1 MLAPCL
7 VTGNIGENLQYGR
20 IPFTASTARSFTQS
34 PDDVNFMRILWV
46 KAGGLV
52 PPDTGG
58 KIRSYHILREL
69 AKRHSVTF
77 FSFYAEH
84 PGDIHQQLTQFFE
97 RVICI
102 PLRIPIP
109 RSRGEIFHFAR
120 YMFSP
125 MPYSVAKHSQP
136 KVVAALSNLLEAD
149 SYDVIICDFV
159 VAAGVIPWA
168 SSCPKILFT
177 HNVEAQIWRRHF
189 ELASSPIWKGLA
201 WHQYRKMLRYE
212 LLCLQNARH
221 VLTVSENDK
230 DVFARSIQRNRITV
244 IPTGVDTEYFR
255 PVGVDVGQPP
265 ELVFTGSMDWLPNV
279 DAILYF
285 ARDILPLIRREIPH
299 VTITVAG
306 RLPSSRVLAL
316 AHADTHIR
324 VTGGVDDI
332 RPYIAKASVYV
343 VPLRIGGGTRLKIFE
358 AMAMGKATVSTTI
371 GAEGLPVTDGKEI
384 LIADSPESFARA
396 VVSLLRQ
403 PELRRQLGS
412 SARQLVEQ
420 NYGWSA
426 VSDLFDAVLLRV
438 ARGPGNNTSV
448 VPLAQVGVP

>member
-1 MLAPCL
+1 MK
-7 VTGNIGENLQYGR
+7 
-20 IPFTASTARSFTQS
+20 
-34 PDDVNFMRILWV
+34 ILWV

-58 KIRSYHILREL
+58 KIRSYHVLREL

-97 RVICI
+97 RVVCI

-109 RSRGEIFHFAR
+109 RSQGEVFHYAR
-120 YMFSP
+120 HMLSP
-125 MPYSVAKHSQP
+125 LPYSVAKHSQP
-136 KVVAALSNLLEAD
+136 KVVAALRNLLAAE
-149 SYDVIICDFV
+149 SYDVIVCDFV
-159 VAAGVIPWA
+159 VAGGVIPWA

-177 HNVEAQIWRRHF
+177 HNIEAQIWLRHF
-189 ELASSPIWKGLA
+189 ERAASPIWKGVT
-201 WHQYRKMLRYE
+201 WSEYRKMLRYE
-212 LLCLQNARH
+212 HFCLQNAHH
-221 VLTVSENDK
+221 VLAVSENDK
-230 DVFARSIQRNRITV
+230 DVFARSIDKNRITV

-255 PVGVDVGQPP
+255 PVGGDGEQPH
-265 ELVFTGSMDWLPNV
+265 ELVFTGAMDWLANV

-285 ARDILPLIRREIPH
+285 ARDILPLIRRQIPH

-306 RLPSSRVLAL
+306 RLPPPRLLAL
-316 AHADTHIR
+316 AHADRHIR
-324 VTGGVDDI
+324 VTGRVEDI

-343 VPLRIGGGTRLKIFE
+343 VPIRIGGGTRLKIFE

-384 LIADSPESFARA
+384 LIADSPESFAHA

-403 PELRRQLGS
+403 PELRRQLGL
-412 SARQLVEQ
+412 SARHLVEQ
-420 NYGWSA
+420 KYSWSI
-426 VSDLFDAVLLRV
+426 VSDLFDEVLRRV
-438 ARGPGNNTSV
+438 ACEHGHNTSISPV
-448 VPLAQVGVP
+448 VPVAPIGVP

>member
-1 MLAPCL
+1 MK
-7 VTGNIGENLQYGR
+7 
-20 IPFTASTARSFTQS
+20 
-34 PDDVNFMRILWV
+34 ILWV

-58 KIRSYHILREL
+58 KIRSYYILREL

-84 PGDIHQQLTQFFE
+84 PGDIHHQLTQFFE
-97 RVICI
+97 RLVCI

-109 RSRGEIFHFAR
+109 RSRGEFFHYAR
-120 YMFSP
+120 HMFSP
-125 MPYSVAKHSQP
+125 LPYSIAKHSQP
-136 KVVAALSNLLEAD
+136 KVVAALRNLLEAE

-159 VAAGVIPWA
+159 VAGGVIPWA

-177 HNVEAQIWRRHF
+177 HNIEAQIWRRHF
-189 ELASSPIWKGLA
+189 ERAPSPIWKGVTLSE
-201 WHQYRKMLRYE
+201 YRKMLRYE
-212 LLCLQNARH
+212 HFCLQNAQH
-221 VLTVSENDK
+221 VLAVSENDK
-230 DVFARSIQRNRITV
+230 DAFARSIDKDRITV

-255 PVGVDVGQPP
+255 PVAGDDGQPP
-265 ELVFTGSMDWLPNV
+265 ELVFTGAMDWLANV

-285 ARDILPLIRREIPH
+285 ARDILPLIRRKIPQ

-306 RLPSSRVLAL
+306 RLPSPRLLAI
-316 AHADTHIR
+316 AHADEHIQ
-324 VTGGVDDI
+324 VTGSVDDI

-384 LIADSPESFARA
+384 LIADSPEGFAHA
-396 VVSLLRQ
+396 VVSLLCQ
-403 PELRRQLGS
+403 PEQRRQLGL
-412 SARQLVEQ
+412 SARRLVEQ
-420 NYGWSA
+420 KYGWSI
-426 VSDLFDAVLLRV
+426 VSDLFDEVLRRV
-438 ARGPGNNTSV
+438 AREQGNNTSTSPV
-448 VPLAQVGVP
+448 VPVAQVGVP